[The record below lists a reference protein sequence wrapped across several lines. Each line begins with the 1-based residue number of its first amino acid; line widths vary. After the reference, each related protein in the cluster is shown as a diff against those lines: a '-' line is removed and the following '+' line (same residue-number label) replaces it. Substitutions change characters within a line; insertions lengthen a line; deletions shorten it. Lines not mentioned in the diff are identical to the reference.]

1 MCETFYQLKL
11 MRLECWLLCI
21 AHMIDSYVFWST
33 FTVGQEADAE
43 SFLQIY
49 SSIKCTKIIMILV
62 YCYTF
67 LWENSYKKGMSQSLE
82 MVFGNLFFTG
92 PSYQKVLH
100 TYNYKIWISLTYSI
114 GRSCHNVR
122 SRKDLL
128 I

>member
-1 MCETFYQLKL
+1 
-11 MRLECWLLCI
+11 
-21 AHMIDSYVFWST
+21 MIDSYVFWST

-67 LWENSYKKGMSQSLE
+67 LWENSSKKGMSQSLE

-92 PSYQKVLH
+92 PLYQKVLH
-100 TYNYKIWISLTYSI
+100 TFKYKIWISIFNWEVLPQYKNAEKFI
-114 GRSCHNVR
+114 
-122 SRKDLL
+122 DLVH
-128 I
+128 IAHKK